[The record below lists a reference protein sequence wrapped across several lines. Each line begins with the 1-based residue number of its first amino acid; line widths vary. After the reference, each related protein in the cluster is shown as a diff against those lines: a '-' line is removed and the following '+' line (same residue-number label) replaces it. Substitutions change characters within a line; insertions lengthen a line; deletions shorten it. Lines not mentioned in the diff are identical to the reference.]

1 MVNFFGNKNA
11 LIGSLDLLFGAIY
24 VLGAF
29 IFRKSIANDQLDM
42 GFSAIGASAASCII
56 FVVIKAATEV
66 SLKVNFVIGLIAWVI
81 GGFLL
86 SEVIGDGWADGSN
99 RGD

>member
-11 LIGSLDLLFGAIY
+11 LIGSLDLLFGTIY

-29 IFRKSIANDQLDM
+29 VFRKAVANDALDM
-42 GFSAIGASAASCII
+42 GFSAIGASAASCLVFII
-56 FVVIKAATEV
+56 IKSVTDL
-66 SLKVNFVIGLIAWVI
+66 SIKFNFVFGLIAWVI

-86 SEVIGDGWADGSN
+86 ADVIGDGWADGGS
-99 RGD
+99 RE